1 MLVRDTDRISRPAG
15 LPNLSPING
24 TVTDDLDA
32 VIDAVATI
40 EDASGMD

>member
-1 MLVRDTDRISRPAG
+1 LNQSAG
-15 LPNLSPING
+15 LLNLSPTNGG